1 MTIPNRSRATA
12 FGILEGEREE
22 SGAYPIGSGTDLSE
36 QLESDAVIAEL
47 APELV
52 SLIPEPPPES
62 MRPRAATPSE
72 RAELVFEDLSL
83 SLDNPYLASSLV
95 PPPKRPF
102 PMQRALAIAGGML
115 AAAGLGAALQ
125 FSALRGAPEVSVQ
138 KSQSSAGITA
148 PAPVAV
154 ASPRELIA
162 PPAALVAPPPVAVAV
177 VSPAPG
183 AEVAAPAVAAQLP
196 VEAPVRA
203 PAPSATIKPKEA
215 PPAPAEPTAVAAPMP
230 ARPVAVAPVE
240 EAAAPVAPV
249 EEAAAPVAVNLAAYP
264 TREQVTAGFETV
276 RAALSQCAA
285 GRTGT
290 AEIKAT
296 INSNGRI
303 GHALVAGDFRGTTEG
318 SCMAKVVRDAQFPAF
333 AEPRLKVSYPFAL

>member
-1 MTIPNRSRATA
+1 MTMPNRSRATA
-12 FGILEGEREE
+12 FGIKGEREE

-102 PMQRALAIAGGML
+102 AIQRALAIAGGML

-125 FSALRGAPEVSVQ
+125 FSALRGAPDVSVQ
-138 KSQSSAGITA
+138 KSQSSAGISA

-162 PPAALVAPPPVAVAV
+162 PPSALVPPPPVAV
-177 VSPAPG
+177 VSPTRV
-183 AEVAAPAVAAQLP
+183 AEVAAPAVATPVP
-196 VEAPVRA
+196 VEAPVRTS
-203 PAPSATIKPKEA
+203 APSATLKPKDA
-215 PPAPAEPTAVAAPMP
+215 PPAPMEPATVAAPMP
-230 ARPVAVAPVE
+230 VKPAAVAPVE
-240 EAAAPVAPV
+240 EAAAPLAPA
-249 EEAAAPVAVNLAAYP
+249 EEAAAVPVDLPAYP
-264 TREQVTAGFETV
+264 TREQVTAGFEAV
-276 RAALSQCAA
+276 RAALAQCAA

-303 GHALVAGDFRGTTEG
+303 GHAVVAGDFRGTAEG
-318 SCMAKVVRDAQFPAF
+318 SCIAKAVRDAQFPAF